1 MNEWL
6 ESIAGDS
13 IGGIAKLNP
22 EMTVSIGTRLTA
34 WYSLVLALSL
44 GLFGALA
51 YFAMAHS
58 IRSAMDAELT
68 HRVQAVR
75 DIIQQDASSGEAA
88 LQDEFRE
95 LLDSEGAGARL
106 RVGYEGGST
115 IWASPEMQ
123 NAIEPRHAQK
133 ASVPFIAR
141 IQGARF
147 RLLRQTVQVGSIQYA
162 IEAGA
167 STQQLDRSL
176 EEFRAL
182 LFALGPAFLIL
193 AALGGHWLS
202 RRALA
207 PVDQIT
213 RAARD
218 IGAQDLS
225 HRLAVPQTR
234 DELQRLTDTLNEM
247 LSRLEAAFQRVTQ
260 FTADASHELRT
271 PVSVMRTNA
280 EITLR
285 KPRSEEEYR
294 EALSRILEES
304 EKVSHLIEELLQL
317 ARADSGSAALQMTR
331 SDLNATLQNACRQA
345 SILAEAKHLQ
355 FSQSIP
361 EQSLWVQAD
370 LASLERLFMILL
382 DNAVKYTPSGGLVD
396 VRLGSDDGFAVA
408 SIRDTGT
415 GIAPE
420 DIGHVFDRFYRADR
434 ARSRESGGTG
444 LGLAIGRWIA
454 EAHRG
459 EIRVESEPAKGSTFE
474 VRIPLSQD

>member
-1 MNEWL
+1 MKAL
-6 ESIAGDS
+6 S
-13 IGGIAKLNP
+13 IGA
-22 EMTVSIGTRLTA
+22 RLTA
-34 WYSLVLALSL
+34 WYSLILALSL
-44 GLFGALA
+44 CLFGALA
-51 YFAMAHS
+51 YFAMNHS
-58 IRSAMDAELT
+58 IRSTIDAELRQ
-68 HRVQAVR
+68 RVQAVR
-75 DIIQQDASSGEAA
+75 NIIHADAPSGVAA

-95 LLDSEGAGARL
+95 LVDSEGAGSRL
-106 RVGYEGGST
+106 RVAYQGGS
-115 IWASPEMQ
+115 IIYASPEMQ
-123 NAIEPRHAQK
+123 SAIEPVRAR
-133 ASVPFIAR
+133 AVSLPFSAR

-147 RLLRQTVQVGSIQYA
+147 RLVRESVQVGGVTYD
-162 IEAGA
+162 IEAGM
-167 STQQLDRSL
+167 STQEFDRSL
-176 EEFRAL
+176 EQFRAL
-182 LFALGPAFLIL
+182 LYALGPAFLIL

-213 RAARD
+213 KAART

-225 HRLAVPQTR
+225 KRLAVPHTS
-234 DELQRLTDTLNEM
+234 DELQRLADTLNEM

-285 KPRSEEEYR
+285 KLRSEAEYR
-294 EALSRILEES
+294 EAISRILDES
-304 EKVSHLIEELLQL
+304 EKVSRLIEQLLQL
-317 ARADSGSAALQMTR
+317 ARADSGSVALQMAR
-331 SDLNATLQNACRQA
+331 SDLNAALQNACREA
-345 SILAEAKHLQ
+345 GILAEAKHLQ

-361 EQSLWVQAD
+361 EDTLWVHGD
-370 LASLERLFMILL
+370 SASLERLFMILL
-382 DNAVKYTPSGGLVD
+382 DNAVKYTPSGGQVD
-396 VRLGSDDGFAVA
+396 VRLGFDDGFAVA

-459 EIRVESEPAKGSTFE
+459 EIRVESEPAKGSTFQL
-474 VRIPLSQD
+474 RIPLSPE